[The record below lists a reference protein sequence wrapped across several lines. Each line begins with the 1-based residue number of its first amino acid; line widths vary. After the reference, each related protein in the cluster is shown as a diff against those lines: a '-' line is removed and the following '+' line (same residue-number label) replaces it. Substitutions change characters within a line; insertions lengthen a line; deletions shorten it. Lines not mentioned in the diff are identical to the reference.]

1 MARPVPHSAPKLP
14 GYRIVDVLGKG
25 AMATVY
31 RALHE
36 GLAKPVALKVLH
48 PEVAAD
54 DEYRERFLREG
65 KAAARFNHPNLVRAY
80 EAGSHKGRYYLA
92 MELVEGEDL
101 SDHLERRGPLEA
113 ARALEVGLE
122 VAKALEAAEANGMV
136 HRDVKA
142 ENVLLGSGGQVKLTD
157 LGLAKLQ
164 GDGSLTREGY
174 TMGTVAYFSPEQ
186 CLGRKDVDVRS
197 DLYSLG
203 VLLHYALRGELPH
216 GRGQNPATTMESI
229 LQDAPPALPEGTP
242 PAARRA
248 IARLMAKEREDRPQ
262 SGRAA
267 VELLGEALEHLDDPE
282 WAPAGGPSGSGE
294 RSPRRRR
301 KRGRPRALRGT
312 RSDSGLT
319 GVFALGLLIV
329 VALFLVLVLR
339 SSGGEAYAGPALPR
353 EAR

>member
-1 MARPVPHSAPKLP
+1 
-14 GYRIVDVLGKG
+14 
-25 AMATVY
+25 
-31 RALHE
+31 
-36 GLAKPVALKVLH
+36 
-48 PEVAAD
+48 
-54 DEYRERFLREG
+54 
-65 KAAARFNHPNLVRAY
+65 
-80 EAGSHKGRYYLA
+80 
-92 MELVEGEDL
+92 
-101 SDHLERRGPLEA
+101 
-113 ARALEVGLE
+113 
-122 VAKALEAAEANGMV
+122 
-136 HRDVKA
+136 
-142 ENVLLGSGGQVKLTD
+142 
-157 LGLAKLQ
+157 
-164 GDGSLTREGY
+164 
-174 TMGTVAYFSPEQ
+174 
-186 CLGRKDVDVRS
+186 
-197 DLYSLG
+197 
-203 VLLHYALRGELPH
+203 
-216 GRGQNPATTMESI
+216 MESI